1 VWDTKK
7 QSAVWDLKVRKE
19 ELDGQ
24 KVYVLH
30 HFLSSEECRLFI
42 RASEALGY
50 EEAPLSSPYGA
61 VMDKSVRDNARVMAD
76 DPVLAARLWERAR
89 LFVSPAT
96 DGWQA
101 VGFNERFRYYRYEGA
116 ERFAPHYDGSFR
128 RENGEESRLTFL
140 VYLNDVAAGG
150 ETNFLGPDCLPR
162 IGVQPEAGKALV
174 FLHRQLHEA
183 VPVLAGRKY
192 VLRTDVMYRCP
203 GTAAARRGRQ

>member
-7 QSAVWDLKVRKE
+7 QSAAWEMKVRKE
-19 ELDGQ
+19 ELDGHN
-24 KVYVLH
+24 VYVLH
-30 HFLSSEECRLFI
+30 HFLTPEECRLFI

-50 EEAPLSSPYGA
+50 EEAPVNSPYGT
-61 VMDKSVRDNARVMAD
+61 VMDKRVRDNARVVAD
-76 DPVLAARLWERAR
+76 DPVLASRLWERAR
-89 LFVSPAT
+89 PLVSPAI
-96 DGWQA
+96 DAWQA

-128 RENGEESRLTFL
+128 RANGEESRLTFL

-150 ETNFLGPDCLPR
+150 DTNFLGPDGLPR

-183 VPVLAGRKY
+183 VPVVAGRKY
-192 VLRTDVMYRCP
+192 VLRTDVMYRP
-203 GTAAARRGRQ
+203 LRGGSARRRE